1 MMNNFPFALP
11 SNSID
16 SDSGTTIKPSDVD
29 ESSTGEFASMLA
41 TVWFG
46 QAPAQIAVI
55 DEVVASGTTEPVEA
69 IEDLAS
75 EQRFKTSLPD
85 PRFDA
90 DVVQS
95 ELTPDVPISLPSRS
109 TDVPFEKVVR
119 VPDISLPGQQAQAEK
134 KPLEQDASETIPP
147 LSVQIPAEVSSF
159 PNQTTAPE
167 SIIPAVR
174 SIVREP
180 PIQITGPDTKP
191 ASPLQPRNL
200 DIATTKI
207 QTPGEVSSLDSGEVE
222 INVDSDEPITTAG
235 LNPEPIETKRIA
247 PDRVTAEAIKREAN
261 IVASYLAQSARDARV
276 AVMESVKTQLSGNAT
291 DSNSNNSTAE
301 RAAENRSQNP
311 SSTIPAALE
320 SLSFAATFRKQ
331 SENLKETV
339 GPQVTDQILELAATT
354 SSRQPRSVRL
364 RLRPEELGQ
373 VEIQLTRDSAGR
385 VSAQLTV
392 ERENTRMVLTQS
404 MSQLRDSLERAGL
417 HVDRL
422 EVTSDTATFSGD
434 RHETREQSND
444 EITRSS
450 LTKSHSLNPSET
462 QSKERVREHKLLSLS
477 A

>member
-46 QAPAQIAVI
+46 QAPAQIEVI
-55 DEVVASGTTEPVEA
+55 DEVVASGTTEPVGS

-75 EQRFKTSLPD
+75 EQMSKTSLPD

-90 DVVQS
+90 DVAQS
-95 ELTPDVPISLPSRS
+95 ELTLDVPISLPSRS

-119 VPDISLPGQQAQAEK
+119 VPDISLPGQQAQPEK

-159 PNQTTAPE
+159 PNQTTASE
-167 SIIPAVR
+167 STIPAVR

-180 PIQITGPDTKP
+180 SIQITEPDTKP
-191 ASPLQPRNL
+191 ASPRNL

-261 IVASYLAQSARDARV
+261 IVASYLAQSARDTRV
-276 AVMESVKTQLSGNAT
+276 AVMESVKTQLSGNGP

-404 MSQLRDSLERAGL
+404 MSQLRDSLERVGL

-422 EVTSDTATFSGD
+422 EVTSNTATFSGD

-450 LTKSHSLNPSET
+450 LTKSDSLNPSET